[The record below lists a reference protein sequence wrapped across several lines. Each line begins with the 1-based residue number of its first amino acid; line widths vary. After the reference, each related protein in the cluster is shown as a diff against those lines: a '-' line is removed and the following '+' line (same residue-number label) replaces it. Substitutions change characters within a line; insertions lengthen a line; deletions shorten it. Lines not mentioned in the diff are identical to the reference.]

1 MLVLT
6 RKLQEKIT
14 IGQEITITVLR
25 VKGNSVRIGIEAPR
39 SVHVVRGELARH
51 DAQQDAP
58 PATTFELGP
67 PLSESNGPTRHV
79 RGLAP
84 LMREIEQR
92 CRVSDS
98 FLMTATIPAP
108 AAAQ

>member
-14 IGQEITITVLR
+14 IGQDITITVLR
-25 VKGNSVRIGIEAPR
+25 IKGNSVRIGIEAPA
-39 SVHVVRGELARH
+39 SVHVVRGELERH
-51 DAQQDAP
+51 DVP
-58 PATTFELGP
+58 REPARTAKFELGP
-67 PLSESNGPTRHV
+67 PATESQGTSRRV

-92 CRVSDS
+92 SRTTDS
-98 FLMTATIPAP
+98 FVLTATIPAP
-108 AAAQ
+108 AATH

>member
-25 VKGNSVRIGIEAPR
+25 VKGNSVRIGIDAPR
-39 SVHVVRGELARH
+39 SVHVVRGELSRH
-51 DAQQDAP
+51 DAPQDTPSA
-58 PATTFELGP
+58 ATFELARP
-67 PLSESNGPTRHV
+67 RSESKGPARHV

-84 LMREIEQR
+84 LMRRSNNAVGCPIHF
-92 CRVSDS
+92 S
-98 FLMTATIPAP
+98 
-108 AAAQ
+108 